1 MGVFEKIIVQ
11 GDSILELIPQRTPIV
26 MIDKVF
32 NADKTS
38 ASTGLLIKED
48 NIFCKDGYMQ
58 EPGIVEHIAQ
68 SAAAQ
73 IGYFCKLNNTVPP
86 LGFIG
91 AIKSLKINCLPSIG
105 SELKTTITV
114 LHEVMECTIISGK
127 VFCDDKQV
135 AECEMKVFIQK
146 ESQD

>member
-11 GDSILELIPQRTPIV
+11 GEGILELIPQRTPIV
-26 MIDKVF
+26 MIDKVYD
-32 NADKTS
+32 ADKT
-38 ASTGLLIKED
+38 AAATGLLIKED
-48 NIFCKDGYMQ
+48 NIFCKEGYLQ

-73 IGYFCKLNNTVPP
+73 IGYFCKLNNITPP

-91 AIKSLKINCLPSIG
+91 AIKNLKINCLPSIG
-105 SELKTTITV
+105 SELKTIITV

-127 VFCDDKQV
+127 VFCNDEQI

-146 ESQD
+146 ESQN